1 MFFRGWLDGGT
12 LMSFSPQVRALTTI
26 ILPAMKSSGMHKRAV
41 SPSRRW
47 RKLQVFCAEAI
58 IRDFSTQMVLG
69 SPVDPLVFTSMV
81 GDVEFQS
88 FMKSSKFISP

>member
-1 MFFRGWLDGGT
+1 MFR
-12 LMSFSPQVRALTTI
+12 
-26 ILPAMKSSGMHKRAV
+26 
-41 SPSRRW
+41 
-47 RKLQVFCAEAI
+47 AEAI

-88 FMKSSKFISP
+88 FMKSSMFISP

>member
-1 MFFRGWLDGGT
+1 MFR
-12 LMSFSPQVRALTTI
+12 
-26 ILPAMKSSGMHKRAV
+26 
-41 SPSRRW
+41 
-47 RKLQVFCAEAI
+47 AEAI

-88 FMKSSKFISP
+88 FMKSSMFISPYLFTPDFQWHGNVVGKELAGAETLWHDV